1 MKKEIGGYL
10 ELEEPAGQEYYPDL
24 CGVNLGR
31 TALLWLMEA
40 RRCKKIYLPFFLC
53 DSVTGACERS
63 GAEIEFY
70 HMDEGLHPVLEERT
84 LPEGEYLYL
93 VNYYGQL
100 TDDKILNYKKNYGN
114 IIVDHTHAFFQKP
127 LPGVDTLYSCRK
139 FLGVS
144 DGAYLSTDA
153 ELEPEKKPLDHSM
166 GRMEHILGRYEYDA
180 GTFYQKMLD
189 NAANYH
195 EMEIRRMSRLTGN
208 LLRAM
213 DYSGI
218 KTRREQNYR
227 LLSQLL
233 PSRNAFTG
241 EVPEGPF
248 AYPYY
253 HKNGLELRRWLAG
266 RKIFVPTNW
275 RNILEEFD
283 RDTIEYDWAAN
294 VLPLPCD
301 QRYGAEEMQYIA
313 DSIREWEETES

>member
-1 MKKEIGGYL
+1 MKKEIGGYF
-10 ELEEPAGQEYYPDL
+10 ELEDFGGKEYYPNL
-24 CGVNLGR
+24 YKVNLGR
-31 TALLWLMEA
+31 TALRWLLEG
-40 RRCKKIYLPFFLC
+40 RGYTKIYLPVFLC
-53 DSVTGACERS
+53 ESVTEACEQHGIRIS
-63 GAEIEFY
+63 RYQLGAE
-70 HMDEGLHPVLEERT
+70 LNVL
-84 LPEGEYLYL
+84 LPRKKLGESECLYL

-100 TDDKILNYKKNYGN
+100 TDEKILAYQKIFGN

-208 LLRAM
+208 LLRTM

-218 KTRREQNYR
+218 KTRREKNYR
-227 LLSQLL
+227 LLAKLL

-241 EVPEGPF
+241 KVPEGPF

-253 HKNGLELRRWLAG
+253 HKNGLELRHWLAG

-283 RDTIEYDWAAN
+283 RDTMEYDWAAN